1 MNLDMI
7 LQEWKKDSHIE
18 FNKLDVSSQLTPEMH
33 AKYLELY
40 TNAKLRLKDAELKQK
55 VLLKDKYLYYEGKM
69 PKQDMDTRG
78 WSYDPYDGLTIR
90 TNREKEYYYET
101 DKDIQESE
109 AKIVYLSTIVETLKE
124 IMDNIKWR
132 HSTIKNMI
140 DWKKFEAGF

>member
-7 LQEWKKDSHIE
+7 LQEWKKDSYIE

-69 PKQDMDTRG
+69 PKEDIDTRG

-90 TNREKEYYYET
+90 TNREKEHYYET

>member
-7 LQEWKKDSHIE
+7 LQEWKKDSYIE
-18 FNKLDVSSQLTPEMH
+18 FNKLDVSSQLTPEVN

-69 PKQDMDTRG
+69 PKEDIDTPG
-78 WSYDPYDGLTIR
+78 WSYDPYDGLAIR

>member
-69 PKQDMDTRG
+69 PKEDIDTRG
-78 WSYDPYDGLTIR
+78 WSYDPFDGLTIR

>member
-7 LQEWKKDSHIE
+7 LQEWKKDSYIE

-69 PKQDMDTRG
+69 PKEDIDTRG

>member
-1 MNLDMI
+1 MI
-7 LQEWKKDSHIE
+7 LQEWKKDSYIE

-69 PKQDMDTRG
+69 PKEDIDTRG
-78 WSYDPYDGLTIR
+78 WSYDPYDGLAIR